1 VTPLSAELARP
12 DLCRE
17 FAALR
22 DDFPALHQLVH
33 GKPLAYLDNAASSQA
48 PNAVHEA
55 TALQHRL
62 NHANVHRG
70 VHTLSERAT
79 NAFEGAREKVRRY
92 INAASTEEIIFT
104 RGTTE
109 SINLVAAS
117 LGRARLR
124 KGDEVL
130 ITWMEHHSNIVP
142 WQLLCE
148 QTGARLVVAPI
159 DDSGALDVA
168 AFEARLSERTK
179 IVAVTHVSNALGTV
193 NPVAALTA
201 AAHRAGSIVLIDGAQ
216 AMPHLRVDARAL
228 DCDFYAFSG
237 HKMFGPTGVG
247 VLYGKRA
254 LLAAMPPYQGGGDM
268 ILTVSFERSTYNAL
282 PYKFEAGT
290 PNITGVVGLGAAV
303 DYLERLDF
311 AAIAAHEAALL
322 DYATSRLIAEVPGAR
337 LIGTAANKAG
347 VLSFVID
354 GIHAHD
360 LGTIVDREGVAIR
373 TGHHCAMPVMER
385 FGVPATARASFAFY
399 NNRSDVDQLIAGLQ
413 RAVEIFRG

>member
-1 VTPLSAELARP
+1 MTPRSAPVETA
-12 DLCRE
+12 DLRRD
-17 FAALR
+17 FATLR
-22 DDFPALHQLVH
+22 ADFPALQQRVH

-48 PNAVHEA
+48 PNEVHEA

-70 VHTLSERAT
+70 VHALSERAT

-92 INAASTEEIIFT
+92 VNAASTEEIIFT

-109 SINLVAAS
+109 AINLVAAS
-117 LGRARLR
+117 LGRVRLR
-124 KGDEVL
+124 KGDEIL
-130 ITWMEHHSNIVP
+130 ITWLEHHSNIVP

-148 QTGARLVVAPI
+148 QTGAHLVVAPI

-168 AFEARLSERTK
+168 GFEARLSERTK
-179 IVAVTHVSNALGTV
+179 IVAIAHVSNALGTV

-201 AAHRAGSIVLIDGAQ
+201 AAHRAGAVVLIDGAQ
-216 AMPHLRVDARAL
+216 AMPHLRVDVRAL

-254 LLAAMPPYQGGGDM
+254 LLAAMPPYQAGGDM

-290 PNITGVVGLGAAV
+290 PNIAGTIGLGAAI
-303 DYLERLDF
+303 DFDLIERKK
-311 AAIAAHEAALL
+311 IA
-322 DYATSRLIAEVPGAR
+322 
-337 LIGTAANKAG
+337 
-347 VLSFVID
+347 VL
-354 GIHAHD
+354 
-360 LGTIVDREGVAIR
+360 T
-373 TGHHCAMPVMER
+373 
-385 FGVPATARASFAFY
+385 
-399 NNRSDVDQLIAGLQ
+399 
-413 RAVEIFRG
+413 

>member
-1 VTPLSAELARP
+1 MTAATPLRRELRR
-12 DLCRE
+12 D

-22 DDFPALHQLVH
+22 NDFPALHQLIH

-48 PNAVHEA
+48 PNAVLEA
-55 TALQHRL
+55 EALQHRM

-70 VHTLSERAT
+70 VHALSERAT
-79 NAFEGAREKVRRY
+79 AAFEGARDKVRRY
-92 INAASTEEIIFT
+92 INAASVEEIVFT

-109 SINLVAAS
+109 AINLVAAAF
-117 LGRARLR
+117 GERFGA
-124 KGDEVL
+124 GDEIL
-130 ITWMEHHSNIVP
+130 LTWMEHHSNIVP

-148 QTGARLVVAPI
+148 RTGAKLVVCPI
-159 DDSGALDVA
+159 DDRGELDLDRFHAL
-168 AFEARLSERTK
+168 LGPRTK
-179 IVAVTHVSNALGTV
+179 LVALAHVSNALGTV
-193 NPVAALTA
+193 NPVAELTA
-201 AAHRAGSIVLIDGAQ
+201 AAHRAGAVVLIDGAQ
-216 AMPHLRVDARAL
+216 AMPHMRVDVRAL

-237 HKMFGPTGVG
+237 HKMYGPTGIG

-290 PNITGVVGLGAAV
+290 PNITAAVGLGAAI
-303 DYLERLDF
+303 DYLEQLDF
-311 AAIAAHEAALL
+311 AALAAHEAELLEYATRRLL
-322 DYATSRLIAEVPGAR
+322 DTLPGTR
-337 LIGTAANKAG
+337 VVGTAAHKAG
-347 VLSFVID
+347 VLSFVVP
-354 GIHAHD
+354 GIHPHD

-385 FGVPATARASFAFY
+385 FGVAATARASFALY
-399 NNRSDVDQLIAGLQ
+399 NNRSDVDRLIVGLQ